1 MTIKFK
7 LFFTLL
13 IIICLT
19 QFFFREN
26 IIFASSNVS
35 VELEI
40 VGGSAPSVTPTPQPT
55 QTPIPTSTP
64 TAISETNNCN
74 NNITSGAPDLF
85 EIRANENSATLY
97 FVPPQMPYS
106 SFYVVYSRIP
116 DVWEYGTYI
125 NQGYSS
131 GVLTFQINL
140 PEANRKYYFKI
151 RAENGCRVGSW
162 GNTMS
167 VVTNSSQIPKT
178 YYKNSLVEF
187 VQRAKQV
194 VDNLSSEPNTL
205 NPLATQV
212 PQFSNKVSNELKKQ
226 DTQDLKELQT
236 SKSKQLKFE
245 TKQVFVFIENIL
257 DKIKTFFSNLF
268 KSV

>member
-7 LFFTLL
+7 LLFTLFL
-13 IIICLT
+13 IICLV
-19 QFFFREN
+19 QIFFEKN

-64 TAISETNNCN
+64 TATSETNNCTS
-74 NNITSGAPDLF
+74 NITSGAPDLF

-106 SFYVVYSRIP
+106 SFYIVYSRIP
-116 DVWEYGTYI
+116 DVWEYGTYY

-194 VDNLSSEPNTL
+194 VDNLSSKPNTL
-205 NPLATQV
+205 NSLATQV
-212 PQFSNKVSNELKKQ
+212 PEARNKINNELKKQ
-226 DTQDLKELQT
+226 NIQNLNKLQT
-236 SKSKQLKFE
+236 PKPKQLKFE

-257 DKIKTFFSNLF
+257 DKIKTFFTNLF
-268 KSV
+268 KIV